1 MKMTA
6 QYLSDLARWA
16 EEHKSKISPFLPV
29 EEPRWIDQCKYRF
42 PVAKKRDRKLSRIYT
57 MKKIILFAFGLLSI
71 IFMLSML
78 KHKTARAIMDTME
91 CYPHV

>member
-1 MKMTA
+1 MT
-6 QYLSDLARWA
+6 LSVYAVTQKNN
-16 EEHKSKISPFLPV
+16 ESGGTTSNMH
-29 EEPRWIDQCKYRF
+29 
-42 PVAKKRDRKLSRIYT
+42 

-71 IFMLSML
+71 IFILSML